1 MKMSHKTYFP
11 LKTQNS
17 FLMPRDIIT
26 EADEAVI
33 TQAIEEAEGNTSGEI
48 RVHIEDTCTG
58 EVLDRATQVFAYL
71 HMHQTKLRNG
81 VLFYVALKSHKF
93 AVLGDAGINAVVPKN
108 FWVEINQQ
116 VISDFKQGNY
126 AQGLSK
132 GIRMAGEQLKSYFP
146 YAGDHKDINELP
158 NDISFGSHLNK
169 DQQT

>member
-1 MKMSHKTYFP
+1 MA
-11 LKTQNS
+11 
-17 FLMPRDIIT
+17 RDIIT

-33 TQAIEEAEGNTSGEI
+33 TKAIEEAERNTSGEI
-48 RVHIEDTCTG
+48 RVHIEDTCDG

-93 AVLGDAGINAVVPKN
+93 AVLGDGGINAVVPKN
-108 FWVEINQQ
+108 FWEEINQV
-116 VISDFKQGNY
+116 VIADFKLGHY
-126 AQGLSK
+126 ADGLKK
-132 GIRMAGEQLKSYFP
+132 GITMAGDQLKAYFP

-158 NDISFGSHLNK
+158 NDISFGSNLNK